1 MPFSLFLA
9 LKYLKPKRSVTSV
22 ITCVSVLG
30 VMLGVAVVIIV
41 RAVMTGFGD
50 LWEQK
55 ILDFKP
61 HVTLKSQGSPPVIRN
76 EAALAEA
83 ITNIP
88 GVTLASPEIHT
99 PVMFQTRWATKAA
112 LLMGVDP
119 ERMRDAY
126 KIGEPYAGSFS
137 FEDNSPG
144 FSHDLIVLGLDLAL
158 SLGVRVGDDVKI
170 FVPSSPLSTDGSPDV
185 PTPSLRRVSGIFK
198 TGRYDFD
205 SHFAICSLPDA
216 QDLMGLRRGV
226 FTVNIKT
233 EEPANPPVFEKVYE
247 QIAQTAAK
255 WNCRAVTWR
264 EADQEIFNALAVEKN
279 MTALLLMLITVVALF
294 CVMNTLL
301 VLTVQ
306 KTSEV
311 GLLKALGFSKLK
323 IMGVF
328 VVHGLVQV
336 TVGTMLGLA
345 AAYAVLRNLQNLVEQ
360 LAHFGV
366 QVFPK
371 AVYGLDAIPYRLVAA
386 DVIWVV
392 VIVYVFGLLASLIPA
407 FLAASKNPVEALKG

>member
-1 MPFSLFLA
+1 MRFSLFLA

-22 ITCVSVLG
+22 ITCVSVIG
-30 VMLGVAVVIIV
+30 VLLGVAVVIIV

-50 LWEQK
+50 LWQEK

-61 HVTLKSQGSPPVIRN
+61 HVTLKSRGPGPVIHG
-76 EAALAEA
+76 EEELAQRISE
-83 ITNIP
+83 IP
-88 GVTLASPEIHT
+88 GVVAASPEIDT
-99 PVMFQTRWATKAA
+99 PVMLQYRGRIVTPIV
-112 LLMGVDP
+112 LGVDP
-119 ERMRDAY
+119 DRMGGVY
-126 KIGEPYAGSFS
+126 KIGSPRAGSY
-137 FEDNSPG
+137 
-144 FSHDLIVLGLDLAL
+144 DLEGDAIVLGVDLAR
-158 SLGVRVGDDVKI
+158 SLGVWVGDDVTIYSPKTLVSRDEI
-170 FVPSSPLSTDGSPDV
+170 FLPLKW
-185 PTPSLRRVSGIFK
+185 RVTGIFSS
-198 TGRYDFD
+198 GQRDYDG
-205 SHFAICSLPDA
+205 HFAICSLPNARDM
-216 QDLMGLRRGV
+216 MGLEAGV
-226 FTVNIKT
+226 FTMNIKT
-233 EEPANPPVFEKVYE
+233 ADPANAPVFEAVCK
-247 QIAQTAAK
+247 QIAEAAPG
-255 WNCRAVTWR
+255 CRVVSWR
-264 EADQEIFNALAVEKN
+264 EADREIFNALAVEKN

-311 GLLKALGFSKLK
+311 GLLKALGFSRLK
-323 IMGVF
+323 IMGAF

-336 TVGTMLGLA
+336 TVGTVLGLA

-366 QVFPK
+366 EVFPK

-392 VIVYVFGLLASLIPA
+392 VIVYVFGLLASLVPA

>member
-1 MPFSLFLA
+1 MRFSLFLA

-22 ITCVSVLG
+22 ITCVSVIG
-30 VMLGVAVVIIV
+30 VLLGVAVVIIV

-50 LWEQK
+50 LWQEK

-61 HVTLKSQGSPPVIRN
+61 HVTLKSRGPGPVIHG
-76 EAALAEA
+76 EDTLAQRISE
-83 ITNIP
+83 IP
-88 GVTLASPEIHT
+88 GVVAASPEIDT
-99 PVMFQTRWATKAA
+99 PVMLQYRGRIATPIV
-112 LLMGVDP
+112 LGVDTD
-119 ERMRDAY
+119 RMGGVY
-126 KIGEPYAGSFS
+126 KIGSPRAGAY
-137 FEDNSPG
+137 
-144 FSHDLIVLGLDLAL
+144 DLEGDSIVLGVDLAR
-158 SLGVRVGDDVKI
+158 SLGVWVGDDVTIYSPKTLVSRDEI
-170 FVPSSPLSTDGSPDV
+170 FLPLKW
-185 PTPSLRRVSGIFK
+185 RVTGIFSS
-198 TGRYDFD
+198 GQRDYDG
-205 SHFAICSLPDA
+205 HFAICSLPNA
-216 QDLMGLRRGV
+216 RDLMGLEEGV
-226 FTVNIKT
+226 FTMNIKT
-233 EEPANPPVFEKVYE
+233 AEPANAPVFEAVCEK
-247 QIAQTAAK
+247 IAEVAPG
-255 WNCRAVTWR
+255 CRVVSWR
-264 EADQEIFNALAVEKN
+264 EADREIFNALAVEKN

-311 GLLKALGFSKLK
+311 GLLKALGFSRLK
-323 IMGVF
+323 IMGAF

-336 TVGTMLGLA
+336 TVGTVLGLTV
-345 AAYAVLRNLQNLVEQ
+345 AYAVLRNLQNLVEK

-366 QVFPK
+366 EVFPK

>member
-22 ITCVSVLG
+22 ITCVSVIG
-30 VMLGVAVVIIV
+30 VLLGVAVVIIV

-50 LWEQK
+50 LWEEK

-61 HVTLKSQGSPPVIRN
+61 HVTLKSQGPGPVIHG
-76 EAALAEA
+76 EEILAKKLAA
-83 ITNIP
+83 IP
-88 GVTLASPEIHT
+88 GVTAASPEINT
-99 PVMFQTRWATKAA
+99 PVMLQFRGRIATPVV
-112 LLMGVDP
+112 LGVDP
-119 ERMRDAY
+119 DRMRGVY
-126 KIGEPYAGSFS
+126 KVGEPRAGSF
-137 FEDNSPG
+137 
-144 FSHDLIVLGLDLAL
+144 DLEGDAIVLGIDLAR
-158 SLGVRVGDDVKI
+158 SLGVWVGDDVTIYSPKTLVSRDEI
-170 FVPSSPLSTDGSPDV
+170 FLPLKW
-185 PTPSLRRVSGIFK
+185 RVNGIFSS
-198 TGRYDFD
+198 GQRDYDA
-205 SHFAICSLPDA
+205 HFAICSLPNA
-216 QDLMGLRRGV
+216 RDLMGLEEGV
-226 FTVNIKT
+226 FAVHVKT
-233 EEPANPPVFEKVYE
+233 AEPANAAAFEAVCS
-247 QIAQTAAK
+247 QIADVAPD
-255 WNCRAVTWR
+255 CRMVTWR
-264 EADQEIFNALAVEKN
+264 QADREIFNALAVEKN

-311 GLLKALGFSKLK
+311 GLLKALGFSRFK
-323 IMGVF
+323 IMGAF

-336 TVGTMLGLA
+336 TAGTVLGLA

-366 QVFPK
+366 EVFPK

-386 DVIWVV
+386 DVVWVV
-392 VIVYVFGLLASLIPA
+392 VIVYVFGLLASLVPA